1 MKKTKGGMR
10 TIIAVIGIFFCF
22 SFLAGAAVPEEKK
35 HGSENS
41 ASAAAE
47 SAPNKDYRFNAQGK
61 RDPFQPFIEA
71 LKAFIDEPEQTFTHP
86 LQRYSLDQLKL
97 NGIIVSYGLYTIKD
111 GDTRRDVRG
120 LVSAIE
126 DVSHEYGKD
135 PEALVTK
142 KLLLWLQKL
151 NEIPK
156 HEAKAIGA
164 ALWGAYQ
171 LLTIEGDEGRVFI
184 RGFMPALVKVHK
196 DFGGEPKAKIGNEL
210 LGQLKKFNDIPADKE
225 TKYIDKFWN
234 VYQTIFREQPPV
246 VQMKEPT
253 EVVALIQDPSNL
265 GYTVTLG
272 TPIGRGG
279 GKVEWISSN
288 QVIIAYVDK
297 STGQIAGRAEMTMA
311 NGKKQLQ

>member
-1 MKKTKGGMR
+1 MKTKKVGMR
-10 TIIAVIGIFFCF
+10 TIIAVLGVFFCF
-22 SFLAGAAVPEEKK
+22 SFLAGAAVPEDKK
-35 HGSENS
+35 AASED
-41 ASAAAE
+41 SAAATVK
-47 SAPNKDYRFNAQGK
+47 STPNMDYRFNAQGK

-97 NGIIVSYGLYTIKD
+97 NGIIVSYGLYTIQV
-111 GDTRRDVRG
+111 GDARRDVRG

-126 DVSHEYGKD
+126 EVSHEYGKD
-135 PEALVTK
+135 PEAVVTK

-151 NEIPK
+151 NEIPA
-156 HEAKAIGA
+156 HEEKTFGA
-164 ALWGAYQ
+164 ALWGVYQ
-171 LLTIEGDEGRVFI
+171 LLTIESDDGRSFI

-196 DFGGEPKAKIGNEL
+196 DFGGESKAKIENEL
-210 LGQLKKFNDIPADKE
+210 LGQLKIFNDIPAEKE
-225 TKYIDKFWN
+225 TNYIDKFWN
-234 VYQTIFREQPPV
+234 VYQTIFKVQPPAV
-246 VQMKEPT
+246 EMKEPT

-265 GYTVTLG
+265 GYTITLG

-297 STGQIAGRAEMTMA
+297 ANGEVSGRAEMSMA
-311 NGKKQLQ
+311 TGKKQMQ